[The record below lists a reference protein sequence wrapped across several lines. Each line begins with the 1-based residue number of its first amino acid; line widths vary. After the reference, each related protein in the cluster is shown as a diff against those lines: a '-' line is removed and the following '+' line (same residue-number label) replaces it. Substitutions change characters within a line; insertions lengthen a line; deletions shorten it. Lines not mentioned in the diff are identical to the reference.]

1 MEKAY
6 SQSTGGHTSAT
17 TQKEHEH
24 GARIDTSAMNL
35 LQKSGFFF
43 FSVASFFLVLY
54 IVIVILLPDTAAI
67 PRYPPEMLFLIGLFA
82 VGFLLASIIDDLV
95 WLEPV
100 LLLAFLPIHLSDHIT
115 SMYSMC
121 AFIIAIIELYRID
134 YFKTG
139 GLVKILLCFAYYALS
154 IALVG
159 TALGVFFV
167 EIAMP
172 IIFIFLFFLYLL
184 PVFKGKWQIRIARP
198 RQMIHYKE
206 LNLTDRE
213 TDYLREYLH
222 GAAFKE
228 IAAHHLVSESTV
240 RNTFAHI
247 YHKFNVADKAELLS
261 KFADFDIID

>member
-1 MEKAY
+1 
-6 SQSTGGHTSAT
+6 
-17 TQKEHEH
+17 
-24 GARIDTSAMNL
+24 MNL

-43 FSVASFFLVLY
+43 FSIASLFLVLY
-54 IVIVILLPDTAAI
+54 GIFLILLPDTSSI

-82 VGFLLASIIDDLV
+82 LGFLFASIIPELV

-100 LLLAFLPIHLSDHIT
+100 LLLAFLPLHLSDHIT

-134 YFKTG
+134 YFKKG
-139 GLVKILLCFAYYALS
+139 GLAKIFLCFAYYALS

-159 TALGVFFV
+159 VALQVFFI
-167 EIAMP
+167 EIIMP

-198 RQMIHYKE
+198 RQTIHYKE
-206 LNLTDRE
+206 LHLTDRE
-213 TDYLREYLH
+213 TDYFKECLH
-222 GAAFKE
+222 GSAFKE
-228 IAAHHLVSESTV
+228 IAANHHVSESTV

-247 YHKFNVADKAELLS
+247 YRKFGVSDKAELLS

>member
-1 MEKAY
+1 MEQAY
-6 SQSTGGHTSAT
+6 SQSIEHTAAAMR
-17 TQKEHEH
+17 KENKH
-24 GARIDTSAMNL
+24 APPIDASTMNL

-43 FSVASFFLVLY
+43 FSVASLFLVLY
-54 IVIVILLPDTAAI
+54 SIIVILLPDTAAI

-82 VGFLLASIIDDLV
+82 IGFLLASIIAELV

-100 LLLAFLPIHLSDHIT
+100 LLLVFLPLHLSDHIT

-139 GLVKILLCFAYYALS
+139 GLAKIFLCFAYYALS

-159 TALGVFFV
+159 TALRVFFV

-198 RQMIHYKE
+198 RQTIHYKE

-213 TDYLREYLH
+213 TDYLKECLH

-228 IAAHHLVSESTV
+228 IAAHHHVSESTV

-247 YHKFNVADKAELLS
+247 YHKFSVTDKAELLS